1 MKKYFETLGLKEG
14 ASQEEIKAAYDKLSK
29 ELDPEKNE
37 NQDFFIEEYKKVQA
51 AYKALYNTSILATE
65 QGAKGSGN
73 NSGRIKGNSSNNKK
87 DAVPKKRISKR
98 DLIKIIIAYVFFG
111 FVILG
116 IIMSV
121 SYIFEL
127 NLIDRDHLMFRQ
139 YYKGYAPTVSSSIS
153 LFFGL
158 LAIAGTML
166 LGQVN
171 KKE

>member
-1 MKKYFETLGLKEG
+1 MDHYKILGLKEG
-14 ASQEEIKAAYDKLSK
+14 ASQEQIKTAYNKLSK
-29 ELDPEKNE
+29 ELNPANND
-37 NQDFFIEEYKKVQA
+37 NQEFFKEEYKKVQA

-73 NSGRIKGNSSNNKK
+73 NSGRIKGNSSNKKK

-98 DLIKIIIAYVFFG
+98 DLIKIIIAYIFLI
-111 FVILG
+111 FVIFG
-116 IIMSV
+116 IIITTSL
-121 SYIFEL
+121 FLNL
-127 NLIDRDHLMFRQ
+127 NLIEKD
-139 YYKGYAPTVSSSIS
+139 YKMIIWNGETSVIS

-158 LAIAGTML
+158 LAVAGAIL